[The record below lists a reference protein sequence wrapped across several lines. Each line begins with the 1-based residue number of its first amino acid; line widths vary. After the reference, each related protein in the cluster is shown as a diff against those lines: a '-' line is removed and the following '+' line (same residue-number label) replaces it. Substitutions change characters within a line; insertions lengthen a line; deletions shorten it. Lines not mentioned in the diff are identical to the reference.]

1 MKYNPQNELTDE
13 QLKGLS
19 EDEFFDYL
27 DSKAEYLKRGIVPL
41 DQYHTKKYAA
51 ASLGGNLSTKQLR
64 EAKKIGKEGE
74 IKKAQKIKEAAQNIE
89 VKEPELYV
97 KHIKTN
103 RSQWFD

>member
-97 KHIKTN
+97 NHHKTN
-103 RSQWFD
+103 RSQWFE